1 MNGPFSPGSGVGM
14 QLALNNIR
22 SLLGRETM
30 KSLIATAA
38 LTFVFLSAGV
48 VHSIGKNAAAVRPAV
63 SHNITIVY
71 KNQAWPVFEAEKVKV
86 CQHVRCLDA

>member
-1 MNGPFSPGSGVGM
+1 
-14 QLALNNIR
+14 
-22 SLLGRETM
+22 M

-48 VHSIGKNAAAVRPAV
+48 VHSVGKNAAAVRPAA

-71 KNQAWPVFEAEKVKV
+71 KNQAWPVFEAETVKI
-86 CQHVRCLDA
+86 CQDVRCLDA